1 VVARNSSSQA
11 TSTVWGSP
19 SRLGLVVVVSL
30 TAVIVAA
37 CADSEPAAD
46 PVLVWVDGEPTG
58 PLESDPWVRAVRAA
72 EVAFARASNV
82 ADFSRPDLVDSWT
95 YFRIGGFV
103 SRVEGD
109 LLYGTPKVYPGPRP
123 LAPVAVR
130 VADDGKSAEVAACV
144 SQRETLPPEND
155 GNRWPNDAVYWVE
168 LMNDGH
174 RRVLA
179 AGPRPEPFLLADG
192 TELTA
197 EYCDTVPIPRAVFD
211 PVPDLA
217 VLAEKDRDDVVPPPS
232 PSPSATS

>member
-1 VVARNSSSQA
+1 MAQNASSLV
-11 TSTVWGSP
+11 TSTVWGPP
-19 SRLGLVVVVSL
+19 SRLGLIAVVSL

-46 PVLVWVDGEPTG
+46 PALVWVDGEPTG

-72 EVAFARASNV
+72 ELAFARASNV

-103 SRVEGD
+103 NRAEGE
-109 LLYGTPKVYPGPRP
+109 LLHGTPRVYPGPRP

-130 VADDGKSAEVAACV
+130 VADDGKSAKVAACV
-144 SQRETLPPEND
+144 SQRETLPAEND
-155 GNRWPNDAVYWVE
+155 GNRWPNDAIYTVE
-168 LMNDGH
+168 LMVDGH
-174 RRVLA
+174 RRVRD
-179 AGPRPEPFLLADG
+179 AGPPLEPFLLADG

-197 EYCDTVPIPRAVFD
+197 EYCDTVHIPRAVFD
-211 PVPDLA
+211 PAPDLA
-217 VLAEKDRDDVVPPPS
+217 ALAEKDRDDVVPPPS